1 MNLGLKGKSAL
12 VGGASRGLGYACAH
26 NLAAEGARVTLCSR
40 DETDISRAAERIRD
54 ETGGQVHAVAAD
66 QSTPDGIERM
76 LREARERFGPI
87 DILVNNTGGP
97 PPGLFADHDDDAWQ
111 AAFEG
116 LILSVVR
123 LCRGV
128 LPEMIARGWG
138 RIITNTSFTV
148 KEPAEQ
154 LVLSNALRAA
164 VVALSKT
171 LSREVAASGIT
182 VNCVAPGAFDTER
195 LERLFDAQALAQGIT
210 PEEIRQQWT
219 DRIPAARILESKE
232 LAAAIAFLASEQAA
246 AITGVCLPVDGGMLH
261 GLF

>member
-1 MNLGLKGKSAL
+1 L
-12 VGGASRGLGYACAH
+12 VGGASRGLGYACAQT
-26 NLAAEGARVTLCSR
+26 LAVEGVRVTICSR
-40 DETDISRAAERIRD
+40 AESSISRAAERIRD

-66 QSTPDGIERM
+66 QSTPAGVERM
-76 LREARERFGPI
+76 LHEARERFGPI

-97 PPGLFADHDDDAWQ
+97 PPGLFSDHDDVVWQ

-128 LPEMIARGWG
+128 LPEMSTRGWG

-148 KEPAEQ
+148 REPAEQ

-195 LERLFDAQALAQGIT
+195 LEHLFDAQALAQGIT
-210 PEEIRQQWT
+210 PAEIRQQWV
-219 DRIPAARILESKE
+219 DRIPAARILEPKE
-232 LAAAIAFLASEQAA
+232 LAAAVVFLASEQAA